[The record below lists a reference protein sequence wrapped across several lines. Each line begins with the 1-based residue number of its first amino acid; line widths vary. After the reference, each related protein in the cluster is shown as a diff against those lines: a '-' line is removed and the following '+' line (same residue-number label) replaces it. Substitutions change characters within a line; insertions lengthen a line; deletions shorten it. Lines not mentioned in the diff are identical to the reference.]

1 MAKDVPDI
9 STAARKEKLIAD
21 GALYRVE
28 LVRAKVHVTHSL
40 RPDALWNGVLT
51 QVLGLA
57 TGRVQQ
63 LFAPGGLRIQTV
75 MPYVLAGFSL
85 IARKKMI
92 KPALGIGAVAVLALV
107 WLVRKRQ

>member
-1 MAKDVPDI
+1 MAKDVPDMT
-9 STAARKEKLIAD
+9 TAAQKEKLIAD

-40 RPDALWNGVLT
+40 RPDALLNGLLT

-57 TGRVQQ
+57 TGRVEQ
-63 LFAPGGLRIQTV
+63 LFAPGGIRMQAV

-92 KPALGIGAVAVLALV
+92 KPALGVGAVVVLALV
-107 WLVRKRQ
+107 WLARKRE

>member
-1 MAKDVPDI
+1 MTKDVLGI
-9 STAARKEKLIAD
+9 TVAAQKEKLIAD

-28 LVRAKVHVTHSL
+28 LVRAKAYVTENL
-40 RPDALWNGVLT
+40 RPDVLWSSALA

-57 TGRVQQ
+57 AGRVEQ
-63 LFAPGGLRIQTV
+63 LFSPGGVRMQTV

-92 KPALGIGAVAVLALV
+92 KPALGVGAAAMLALV
-107 WLVRKRQ
+107 WLVRKRE